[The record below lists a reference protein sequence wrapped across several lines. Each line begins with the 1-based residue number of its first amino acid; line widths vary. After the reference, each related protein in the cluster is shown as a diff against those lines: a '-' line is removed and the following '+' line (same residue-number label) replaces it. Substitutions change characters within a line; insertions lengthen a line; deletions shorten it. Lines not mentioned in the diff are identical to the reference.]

1 MMEAD
6 LAAKTDD
13 IDLLSNL
20 VDEYLKSLNIKQ
32 NPSIIDKLNKLKTV
46 RFSNYTHWLI
56 QSKIRLFIL
65 INQYNYDVYVYYLLN
80 KCF

>member
-1 MMEAD
+1 MQAD

-13 IDLLSNL
+13 IDLLSTL

-46 RFSNYTHWLI
+46 RFSNYTH
-56 QSKIRLFIL
+56 
-65 INQYNYDVYVYYLLN
+65 
-80 KCF
+80 